1 MAATK
6 IYRDFYSQG
15 LFTFKELAERYA
27 KKNTKK
33 TLRNLVY
40 QGLKKGELGTVKR
53 GLYFLVPPGQDLATY
68 RPDPFLVASKLGSNL
83 VMAYHSALALHGAAH
98 SESNRTY
105 FFTPT
110 ITRKFE
116 SGGVEYV
123 PIQRKALWG

>member
-83 VMAYHSALALHGAAH
+83 VMAYLSPLALQGAAH
-98 SESNRTY
+98 PKPTRI
-105 FFTPT
+105 FFSPPTTP
-110 ITRKFE
+110 RKFD
-116 SGGVEYV
+116 SKCAA
-123 PIQRKALWG
+123 PC